1 MTGFIIRRLF
11 LGIVVLFVASV
22 LVFIMMRW
30 LPGDPLRTVLGEDY
44 ANYTQEELEI
54 FREELGLDKPL
65 VVQYFD
71 WIGSILKGDLGE
83 SIYYQVPVSQMLKD
97 RLPVTLNLGILAL
110 IVSSVLGLT
119 FGVIAAV
126 RRGKWPDTLVSV
138 TANLGIT
145 LPNFWIAIVLLYI
158 FALKLGWVQVSAG
171 YVSPFDDFGAHLK
184 QVILPVL
191 CLSVFGIAAQTR
203 QTRSSMLEV
212 AHQDYIRTAWSKGLT
227 EKVVI
232 MRHMVKNG
240 LIPVVTTMGMQVS
253 FMFGGAVFIERVFSV
268 PGVGEML
275 AGGVMDRDYPAVQGV
290 VLMMAVVI
298 VLTNLI
304 VDISYAWL
312 DPRIRDSYR

>member
-44 ANYTQEELEI
+44 ANYTQEELET